1 MAGKLFDSQ
10 CVFLQEQLKLKEDE
24 LEALERRLE
33 SILRDNKELKE
44 ENESLQTAH
53 KLQREDMDKI
63 IQNEV
68 NIII

>member
-1 MAGKLFDSQ
+1 M
-10 CVFLQEQLKLKEDE
+10 KEDE